1 MLNLDWFQPD
11 EDSVYSVGVLYLSF
25 LNLPPDERN
34 KEEKIAVG
42 GIISGPQELVQ
53 DVNSSLG
60 PLTDELLD
68 FRDGIWLDCPNTRP
82 RFCHLAVL
90 CVTCDIP
97 ACRKPCGFLSFSAT
111 MGCNKCKKK
120 FPRKKEANVEYAFL
134 PKFTILLLI
143 SSHFLSVTS
152 CTI

>member
-1 MLNLDWFQPD
+1 MLNLDWFQPY

-42 GIISGPQELVQ
+42 GITSGPQELVQ

-97 ACRKPCGFLSFSAT
+97 ASRKLCGFLSFSAT

-134 PKFTILLLI
+134 P
-143 SSHFLSVTS
+143 
-152 CTI
+152 

>member
-1 MLNLDWFQPD
+1 M
-11 EDSVYSVGVLYLSF
+11 
-25 LNLPPDERN
+25 
-34 KEEKIAVG
+34 
-42 GIISGPQELVQ
+42 Q

-97 ACRKPCGFLSFSAT
+97 ASRKLCGFLSFSAT

-134 PKFTILLLI
+134 P
-143 SSHFLSVTS
+143 
-152 CTI
+152 

>member
-1 MLNLDWFQPD
+1 MLNLDWFQPY

-97 ACRKPCGFLSFSAT
+97 ASRKLCGFLSFSAT

-120 FPRKKEANVEYAFL
+120 FPRKKEANAEYAFL
-134 PKFTILLLI
+134 TKFTILLLI

>member
-1 MLNLDWFQPD
+1 MLNLDWFQPY

-97 ACRKPCGFLSFSAT
+97 ASRKLCGFLSFSAT

>member
-1 MLNLDWFQPD
+1 MLNLDWFQPY

-82 RFCHLAVL
+82 RFCHLSVL

-97 ACRKPCGFLSFSAT
+97 ASRKLCGFLSFSAT

-134 PKFTILLLI
+134 TKFTILLLI

>member
-1 MLNLDWFQPD
+1 MLNLDWFQPY

-34 KEEKIAVG
+34 KEEKVAVG

-97 ACRKPCGFLSFSAT
+97 ASRKLCGFLSFSAT

-134 PKFTILLLI
+134 TKFTILLLI

>member
-42 GIISGPQELVQ
+42 GFISGPQELVQ

-60 PLTDELLD
+60 PLTDGRE
-68 FRDGIWLDCPNTRP
+68 
-82 RFCHLAVL
+82 
-90 CVTCDIP
+90 
-97 ACRKPCGFLSFSAT
+97 
-111 MGCNKCKKK
+111 MM
-120 FPRKKEANVEYAFL
+120 
-134 PKFTILLLI
+134 
-143 SSHFLSVTS
+143 
-152 CTI
+152 

>member
-1 MLNLDWFQPD
+1 MLNLDWFQPY

-97 ACRKPCGFLSFSAT
+97 ASRKLCGFLSFSAT

-134 PKFTILLLI
+134 TKFTILLLI